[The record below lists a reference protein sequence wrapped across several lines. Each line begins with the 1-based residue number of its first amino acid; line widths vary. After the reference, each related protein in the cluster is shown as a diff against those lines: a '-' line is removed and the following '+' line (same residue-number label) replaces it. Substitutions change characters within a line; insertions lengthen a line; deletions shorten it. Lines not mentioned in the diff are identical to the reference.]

1 MSESRI
7 ELTERLR
14 REHRWDAA
22 CIFRDKVRQQGRDD
36 GLTKREAN
44 TLAWEKMASTFKP
57 LSKEEMAAYPSTL
70 WAIMGKFSLESPKLD
85 NGEEPDFADVHLAMY
100 LSIALIHGWKNR
112 SALGVYRAVS
122 VAIDHLIEINASD
135 KQRHLVSRAIVD
147 PTGFLLGP
155 ARSKLQA
162 VELRLKP
169 AGEAGEVLEEYV
181 AGLIRSMLRSID
193 RMETE
198 NPLDVVQTDFA
209 IG

>member
-14 REHRWDAA
+14 CEHRWDAA

-44 TLAWEKMASTFKP
+44 TLAWEKMASKFKP

-70 WAIMGKFSLESPKLD
+70 WVIMGKFSLESPKLD
-85 NGEEPDFADVHLAMY
+85 NGEEADFADIHFAMY

-122 VAIDHLIEINASD
+122 VAINHLVEINASD
-135 KQRHLVSRAIVD
+135 KQRHLVSCAIVD
-147 PTGFLLGP
+147 PIGFLLGP

-162 VELRLKP
+162 VELRLEP
-169 AGEAGEVLEEYV
+169 VGEAGEVLEEYV
-181 AGLIRSMLRSID
+181 AGLIRSILRSID

-198 NPLDVVQTDFA
+198 NPFDVVQTDFA